1 MFLSY
6 TARNRMFNTPFVHSL
21 RLFSEHSLTAA
32 WCVNYNLVKKM
43 HIFFSQPLRCFICDY
58 CISQT
63 KSVYIVRQYICTIF
77 YNFICNK
84 QSVFADKCTCLSS
97 LTTGCGTQIKYIIV
111 TFNIQSRYGRHCG
124 RLLKIKKSRK
134 VIRVIT

>member
-77 YNFICNK
+77 YNFICYK
-84 QSVFADKCTCLSS
+84 QSVFADKSTCLSS
-97 LTTGCGTQIKYIIV
+97 LTAGCGTQIKYIIV
-111 TFNIQSRYGRHCG
+111 TFNIQSRYG
-124 RLLKIKKSRK
+124 
-134 VIRVIT
+134 